1 VIYDRLV
8 DEIRL
13 IHLPFIVGGA
23 DTPSL
28 VGGMHIE
35 HEEEMIRFCKERLAR
50 YKVPKKI
57 HFVKELP
64 KSPQGK
70 ILRREL
76 KKQ

>member
-1 VIYDRLV
+1 
-8 DEIRL
+8 
-13 IHLPFIVGGA
+13 
-23 DTPSL
+23 
-28 VGGMHIE
+28 
-35 HEEEMIRFCKERLAR
+35 MIRFCKERLAR

-76 KKQ
+76 KKK